1 MSIDLRM
8 PSINGNDREQLIQIR
23 SYLYQLIPQLQWALN
38 NVNVSGVSSDAVMQ
52 TTRVIGSSSSGS
64 SSSGS
69 SLGSMS
75 AESVF
80 STLKPLIIKS
90 ADIVQAYYEEI
101 NKRLEGVYVAESDF
115 GTYVEQTSL
124 DIEETSKY
132 VNQKYSDVQAII
144 TTEVGAVNSK
154 IEETS
159 GDVKNLSGEIDA
171 ANTAMDSLKT
181 YVLNTQAYIKT
192 GRLDENAVPPVYGV
206 EVGQT
211 DVHNGE
217 AKYTRYAR
225 FTSNR
230 LSFFDQ
236 NDIEV
241 AYISNYKLYIGNAE
255 ITISFKIG
263 GLKDTVMENGDV
275 VRRWAGRG

>member
-8 PSINGNDREQLIQIR
+8 PSINGNEREQLIQIR

-38 NVNVSGVSSDAVMQ
+38 NVNVSEVSSNSVVQ
-52 TTRVIGSSSSGS
+52 TTKVISSPSSSSSSGS
-64 SSSGS
+64 VSVE
-69 SLGSMS
+69 SM
-75 AESVF
+75 F

-124 DIEETSKY
+124 DIEETSAY
-132 VNQKYSDVQAII
+132 VNQKYNDVQSII
-144 TTEVGAVNSK
+144 TAEVGAVNSK
-154 IEETS
+154 VEETS
-159 GDVKNLSGEIDA
+159 GDVKKLGGEIDA
-171 ANTAMDSLKT
+171 ANTAIDSLKT

-192 GRLDENAVPPVYGV
+192 GRLDETAVPPVYGV

-211 DVHNGE
+211 DYFNG
-217 AKYTRYAR
+217 ATTYTRYAR
-225 FTSNR
+225 FTSDR

-236 NDIEV
+236 NDSEV